1 MKKLIIAALLL
12 APVAIFAQKFGH
24 FNSVDIIQALP
35 EFTTAQ
41 NELKTIGD
49 QYQKELQ
56 AMQDEYKRKVDN
68 YTAQRD
74 SLPPIVLERRQQEIQ
89 ELGQRLQQT
98 AEGYEQELAKMQEDK
113 MNEIRQKVLGAVKQV
128 GDAGGYVYIMDSSMG
143 IPYISATLSTDVTAE
158 IKNKLGIK

>member
-12 APVAIFAQKFGH
+12 APAALFAQKFGH
-24 FNSVDIIQALP
+24 FNSLDIIQDMP

-41 NELKTIGD
+41 NELKVLGD

-56 AMQDEYKRKVDN
+56 AMQDEYKRKIDN

-74 SLPPIVLERRQQEIQ
+74 SLPPVVQERRQKEIQ
-89 ELGQRLQQT
+89 ELAQRYQTT
-98 AEGYEQELAKMQEDK
+98 AESYEQELSKMQEDK
-113 MNEIRQKVLGAVKQV
+113 MTEIRQKVLGAVKQI
-128 GDAGGYVYIMDSSMG
+128 GDAGGYVYIMDTSLG

-158 IKNKLGIK
+158 LKSKLGIQ